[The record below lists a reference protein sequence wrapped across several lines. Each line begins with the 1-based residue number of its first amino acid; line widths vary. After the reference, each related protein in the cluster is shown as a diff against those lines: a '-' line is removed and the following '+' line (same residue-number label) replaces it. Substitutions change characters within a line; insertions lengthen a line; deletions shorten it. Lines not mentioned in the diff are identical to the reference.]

1 MPPKTRPSRPASP
14 APRGAGRATSSRAR
28 PGEKSVRPRRSG
40 EADDVFGTD
49 SPARGRGRAV
59 SPGAPRPASD
69 RPGPASGAKPSAA
82 SRAKPASAAG
92 PKPAS
97 ERSPFTKP
105 AGRGAAKPAVG
116 RGDPRGRGLPPEP
129 QADFDEAGEV
139 IDQAPWRGRT
149 GLRARG
155 GEAPRAA
162 PRQKMGR
169 GQARLAAREQDQ
181 AQPPERL
188 QKVLAQAGMGSRR
201 EVEEW
206 IAAGRVNV
214 NGKTAELGQLVGP
227 GDRVKVNGKLVNLRF
242 SSRLPRVLLYYK
254 PEGEI
259 VSRDDPDGRATVF
272 EALPRMRGGRWI
284 AVGRLDINTGGLLLF
299 TTSGELANRL
309 MHPRYEIIREY
320 AVRTLGEVSE
330 ELRQQ
335 LIDGIELEDGTAR
348 FTSMVDG
355 GGQGANHWYR
365 VTLSE
370 GRNREVRRMFQAVG
384 VTVSRLLR
392 VRYGPLSLP
401 PNLRR
406 GKVLELSDRDVR
418 ALLEAVD
425 LSTSRSAQRA

>member
-1 MPPKTRPSRPASP
+1 M
-14 APRGAGRATSSRAR
+14 
-28 PGEKSVRPRRSG
+28 
-40 EADDVFGTD
+40 
-49 SPARGRGRAV
+49 
-59 SPGAPRPASD
+59 
-69 RPGPASGAKPSAA
+69 
-82 SRAKPASAAG
+82 
-92 PKPAS
+92 
-97 ERSPFTKP
+97 
-105 AGRGAAKPAVG
+105 
-116 RGDPRGRGLPPEP
+116 
-129 QADFDEAGEV
+129 
-139 IDQAPWRGRT
+139 IDLQPWRGRA

-169 GQARLAAREQDQ
+169 GQARLQAREQDQ
-181 AQPPERL
+181 SQAPERL
-188 QKVLAQAGMGSRR
+188 QKVLAQAGLGSRR

-206 IAAGRVNV
+206 IAAGRINV
-214 NGKTAELGQLVGP
+214 NGKPAQLGQLVVP

-330 ELRQQ
+330 ELRQK
-335 LIDGIELEDGTAR
+335 LIDGIELDDGTAR

-365 VTLSE
+365 VTLNE

-401 PNLRR
+401 PSLRR
-406 GKVLELSDRDVR
+406 GKVLELSDRDVK
-418 ALLEAVD
+418 ALLESVG
-425 LSTSRSAQRA
+425 LSASRTVQGA